1 MSKLKIIDKK
11 SIQSIKSE
19 RHLLSKLNHPFIVN
33 MHFAFQDSEH
43 LYLVID
49 LLTGGDL
56 RYHICKHR
64 RFNESQT
71 QFFIACIIAA
81 LEYIHSKSI
90 IHRDLKPENLV
101 LDNNGYIH
109 LTDFGI
115 AKIYN
120 AKVNNSHETSGT
132 PGYMSP
138 EVMKGQNH
146 SYVVDYFAL
155 GVIGYELM
163 MGRRPYV
170 GKSRKEIKEQML
182 AKQAFVHVEEIPEGW
197 SEEAV
202 AFVNALLER
211 KPERRLGFG
220 GIAEVKG
227 HEWLKGFKWRELEKK
242 VMIAEFVPENKD
254 NYDKKYCN
262 DVEKIGVD
270 TIERYEEY
278 RMDSK
283 FDELFN
289 NFTYYSYNNRNTL
302 SKARIKHK
310 HSVSSNM
317 KIRTTSITLNNINSN
332 SNTTTI
338 NGNTK
343 RIHTSKYTHSTTNLK
358 QYYNT
363 NQNKINNT
371 STIPPVNKQRQS
383 SYNNR
388 LHFRRNSITNHQN
401 TSKLNISSSHV
412 HKIPTHNKVTT
423 PSSAK
428 TFKIPHN
435 RHNSITNS
443 NSHSTNNNNNN
454 KDNSSNNSITPLM
467 IKRHIRR
474 ASYSNTTSNR
484 NNNASKERDLVVKK
498 VKYIQ
503 INSNNSNNNS
513 KLIHRSSSNTGNN
526 CKGRYNSN
534 RSQVRTECNGKLPM
548 SPKGRILG
556 LAIQGNAA
564 AADRK
569 GKSNWNN
576 DSIHSNSSN
585 CKTYG
590 NKNKTITVNVNGS
603 ERKRYV
609 HKKSNSSNKKK
620 GMLSNSNSV
629 NVLFGGNN
637 NNNNIPTNKQQTTSL
652 YSTGSSSLGNNNCNN
667 NNNNSV
673 INPNNN
679 V

>member
-1 MSKLKIIDKK
+1 MSKLKVIDKK

-90 IHRDLKPENLV
+90 IHRDIKPENLV
-101 LDNNGYIH
+101 LDNNGYLH

-182 AKQAFVHVEEIPEGW
+182 ASQAFVHVEEIPEGW

-202 AFVNALLER
+202 AFVNGLLER

-220 GIAEVKG
+220 GIGEVKG

-242 VMIAEFVPENKD
+242 MMCAEFVPENKD

-262 DVEKIGVD
+262 DVDKIGVD

-278 RMDSK
+278 KMDSK

-289 NFTYYSYNNRNTL
+289 NFTYYSHNNRNTL

-317 KIRTTSITLNNINSN
+317 KIRASSITINNN
-332 SNTTTI
+332 NTTTTTI
-338 NGNTK
+338 PGNTK

-363 NQNKINNT
+363 NQNKMNNT
-371 STIPPVNKQRQS
+371 SSTIPPVNKQRQS
-383 SYNNR
+383 SHNNR
-388 LHFRRNSITNHQN
+388 LHFRRNSITSNQN
-401 TSKLNISSSHV
+401 TSKLNISSSHI
-412 HKIPTHNKVTT
+412 HKIPTHNNKVTT
-423 PSSAK
+423 PSSTK

-443 NSHSTNNNNNN
+443 NNN
-454 KDNSSNNSITPLM
+454 KNNSCNNSITPL

-474 ASYSNTTSNR
+474 ASYSNTTTNR
-484 NNNASKERDLVVKK
+484 NDNASKERDLIVKK

-503 INSNNSNNNS
+503 INSNSNNNS
-513 KLIHRSSSNTGNN
+513 KLIQRSSSNAGNS

-534 RSQVRTECNGKLPM
+534 RSQIRTECNGKVPM

-556 LAIQGNAA
+556 LAIQGNAE
-564 AADRK
+564 RK
-569 GKSNWNN
+569 VKGNWNN
-576 DSIHSNSSN
+576 DSTHSSSGN
-585 CKTYG
+585 CCKTYS
-590 NKNKTITVNVNGS
+590 NKNKTIIVNVNGS
-603 ERKRYV
+603 ERKKYIS
-609 HKKSNSSNKKK
+609 KKSNSSNKKK

-629 NVLFGGNN
+629 NVLFNN
-637 NNNNIPTNKQQTTSL
+637 NNKQTTSL
-652 YSTGSSSLGNNNCNN
+652 YSTGSSSLGNNNHNN
-667 NNNNSV
+667 HS

-679 V
+679 I